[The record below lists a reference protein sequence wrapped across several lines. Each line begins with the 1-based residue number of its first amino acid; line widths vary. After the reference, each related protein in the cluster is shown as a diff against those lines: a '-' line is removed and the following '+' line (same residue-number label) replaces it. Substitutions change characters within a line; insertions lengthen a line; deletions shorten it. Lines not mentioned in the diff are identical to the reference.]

1 MGGIGTVR
9 ERGGDGGGMREVG
22 TSGEWWVDREL

>member
-9 ERGGDGGGMREVG
+9 EGGGDGGGMREAG
-22 TSGEWWVDREL
+22 TSGGWWVDREL